1 MSKKLNFEHTKM
13 ACYIAGFTQAV
24 VCGFLPLLFVTFNQM
39 YQIPLTLITLLVAV
53 NFIVQFGMDFA
64 ALFFVDKVS
73 YRGVVVAAHILI
85 SIGLLLLGTLV
96 HVAKNTYLAIF
107 LATLLFSAGGG
118 LLEVMTSPIME
129 GCPSKNKAAAM
140 SLLHSMFG
148 FGSVAVVILTNVLL
162 FALGREKWYLIAI
175 VWAFVPALNAMLFS
189 LVPINKIVSDDEK
202 VPILRLFKGKSFLI
216 FLLIMACSG
225 ASEIGMSQWAS
236 AFAET
241 SLGVSKA
248 VGDILGPCIFALMM
262 ALSRLFYAKIAD
274 RINLV
279 RYIMICGSL
288 TVVCFLFAALLP
300 FRFAALLACG
310 FCGFTVGIMW
320 PGTLSLAAKVY
331 PAGGATMFGVLALA
345 GDFGCTTGPS
355 IVGFIASMFGGELR
369 TGLLAAT
376 VFPLILVLGAFL
388 LIRREKRHPAKYF

>member
-1 MSKKLNFEHTKM
+1 MSKKLNFEHTKI
-13 ACYIAGFTQAV
+13 ACYAAGFTQAV

-39 YQIPLTLITLLVAV
+39 YLIPLTLITLLVAV

-96 HVAKNTYLAIF
+96 PVAENTYMAIF

-148 FGSVAVVILTNVLL
+148 FGSVAVVILTNILL
-162 FALGREKWYLIAI
+162 VVFGKENWHLIAI
-175 VWAFVPALNAMLFS
+175 VWAVVPLLNAILFS
-189 LVPINKIVSDDEK
+189 FVPINKIVSSEERT
-202 VPILRLFKGKSFLI
+202 PIFQLFKGKSFLI

-241 SLGVSKA
+241 SLGVSKT

-262 ALSRLFYAKIAD
+262 ALSRIFYAKIAD
-274 RINLV
+274 RINLIK
-279 RYIMICGSL
+279 YIMLCGCL
-288 TVVCFLFAALLP
+288 TVLCYVLTALLP
-300 FRFAALLACG
+300 FKIMALLMCG
-310 FCGFTVGIMW
+310 FCGFAVGIMW

-345 GDFGCTTGPS
+345 GDLGCTTGPS
-355 IVGFIASMFGGELR
+355 IVGFVASMFGGELR
-369 TGLLAAT
+369 TGLLFAT
-376 VFPLILVLGAFL
+376 VFPLILVIGACL
-388 LIRREKRHPAKYF
+388 LIRRGKRHPAKYF